1 LGAKIGPTTSKL
13 DEVQFRSGSDPMDS
27 SPPLFTGD
35 KTMQFRG
42 SWEDEGQIVIQQ
54 QQPLPMHLTAI
65 ITRLITNDG

>member
-1 LGAKIGPTTSKL
+1 
-13 DEVQFRSGSDPMDS
+13 MDNQ
-27 SPPLFTGD
+27 TIEKY